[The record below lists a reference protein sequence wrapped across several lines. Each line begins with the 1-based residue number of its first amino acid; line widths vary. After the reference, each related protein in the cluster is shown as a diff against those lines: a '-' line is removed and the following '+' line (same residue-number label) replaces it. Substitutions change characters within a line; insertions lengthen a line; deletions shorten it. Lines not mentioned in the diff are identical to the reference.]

1 MSAKDAFFQK
11 IQDNK
16 AAQQSQEDKV
26 RQDIQNFRTG
36 MVQLT
41 QQIQQWLDGS
51 GVEVTI
57 TDIDFQ
63 DETLITMEERI
74 RNLSHY
80 SNVIMKIKNNNKT
93 AVISPLG
100 VYGGGA
106 IGWASLIIDN
116 PSQAPRQEK
125 YILRMSDEDN
135 TWSIRQDRTPMGNM
149 LENIQ
154 LTEDIFFQV
163 ISSLA

>member
-1 MSAKDAFFQK
+1 MSAKNAFFQK
-11 IQDNK
+11 IQENK
-16 AAQQSQEDKV
+16 ATQQSQEEKV
-26 RQDIQNFRTG
+26 KQDIQKFRTG

-51 GVEVTI
+51 GVEVTVA
-57 TDIDFQ
+57 DISFQ
-63 DETLITMEERI
+63 DDTLITMEERI
-74 RNLSHY
+74 RNLSY
-80 SNVIMKIKNNNKT
+80 YTNVIMKIKNNNKT
-93 AVISPLG
+93 ATISPLG

-106 IGWASLIIDN
+106 VGWASLLIDN

-125 YILRMSDEDN
+125 YILRMSGEDN
-135 TWSIRQDRTPMGNM
+135 TWSIRQDRTPTGSM

-154 LTEDIFFQV
+154 LTEEIFFQV